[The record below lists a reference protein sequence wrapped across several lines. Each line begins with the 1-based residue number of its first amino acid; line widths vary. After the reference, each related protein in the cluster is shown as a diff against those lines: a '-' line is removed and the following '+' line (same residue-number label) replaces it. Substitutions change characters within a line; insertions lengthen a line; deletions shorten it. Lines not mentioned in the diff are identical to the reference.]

1 MEKLMADSLQDRVA
15 RLVMGG
21 AHALID
27 KVEGLAPEAVMAQ
40 AIRELDEV
48 LGEVRLELGRIE
60 ATKHQLATRLAKL
73 AGEHEDLG
81 EKAGLALRENREDLA
96 RACIERQTLIEDQL
110 PVLEQSLITQR
121 ERGNECEGY
130 MRALMA
136 RKQEREQL
144 LNEFIQSRQAATA
157 PESPAAPRRQEHR
170 AERAESA
177 FDRAMARATGV
188 VGYAGDQGD
197 AMKLKEIADLQRR
210 TRIDERLGA
219 LRRQNTEKP

>member
-1 MEKLMADSLQDRVA
+1 MADSLQDRVA

-27 KVEGLAPEAVMAQ
+27 KMEGLAPEATMAQ
-40 AIRELDEV
+40 AIREIDEV
-48 LGEVRLELGRIE
+48 LGEVRVELGRIE

-81 EKAGLALRENREDLA
+81 EKAELAVREHRDDLA
-96 RACIERQTLIEDQL
+96 AACLERQTLIEDQL
-110 PVLEQSLITQR
+110 PVLEQNLQTQR
-121 ERGNECEGY
+121 ERAQECEGY
-130 MRALMA
+130 MRALIA

-144 LNEFIQSRQAATA
+144 LNEYIQSRRA
-157 PESPAAPRRQEHR
+157 PESADAGSSPRGQEHR
-170 AERAESA
+170 VDRAENA

-188 VGYAGDQGD
+188 LGYAGDPGD

-210 TRIDERLGA
+210 RRIDERLGA
-219 LRRQNTEKP
+219 LKKNMTEKP